1 MAASI
6 GPANQLELLQL
17 RHHIINIIL
26 LLGSELFMI
35 LPELV
40 VLSIELMLQ
49 TKNALTHFL
58 ENAFK
63 LAILLSEIIN
73 VLMRHCPDLGS
84 TLE

>member
-6 GPANQLELLQL
+6 GSANQHELLQL

-26 LLGSELFMI
+26 LLGSELFII

-40 VLSIELMLQ
+40 VLSIELTFQ
-49 TKNALTHFL
+49 TKNAHTHVRD
-58 ENAFK
+58 NAFN
-63 LAILLSEIIN
+63 LAILFSKVIN
-73 VLMRHCPDLGS
+73 VLVRHCPDLGS